1 MARSNASKA
10 LKPASSGTALA
21 LVDEQLANEIANLK
35 QSISQPSGNR
45 IKVEP
50 TGDFIL
56 PDGMNL
62 GNEIQ
67 VVVVDFVSRN
77 TFYSGPYNP
86 QNPSPPD
93 CYAIGKNIAEMAPEQ
108 DSPSLQGD
116 KCATCPLNQFG
127 SGNNGKSKACKNT
140 RELAVR
146 LVDPENPEYDP
157 NAPIYTLSLP
167 PTAIR
172 SFDGAVA
179 AVLRSLNGPPLKAI
193 LTVSARNKGTYAEIT
208 FTDPVPNP
216 DYAQDFA
223 RRGEVQDVLFRK
235 PDFGAYQN
243 QPPARGRAAAPAPR
257 RAAGAR
263 R

>member
-1 MARSNASKA
+1 MARSKA
-10 LKPASSGTALA
+10 LSPAATGTSLA
-21 LVDEQLANEIANLK
+21 LVDDELAKEVANLK
-35 QSISQPSGNR
+35 NSISQPSGNR
-45 IKVEP
+45 IRVEA

-56 PDGMNL
+56 PDGLNL
-62 GNEIQ
+62 GNEFQI
-67 VVVVDFVSRN
+67 VVIDFVSRN

-93 CYAIGKNIAEMAPEQ
+93 CYAIGKDIGAMAPEQ
-108 DSPSLQGD
+108 DSPSLQAD
-116 KCATCPLNQFG
+116 KCFSCPLNQFG

-146 LVDPENPEYDP
+146 IVDDQGYD
-157 NAPIYTLSLP
+157 AGATLYTLSLP

-179 AVLRSLNGPPLKAI
+179 AVMRSLNGPPLKAI

-223 RRGEVQDVLFRK
+223 RRAEVQDVLFRK
-235 PDFGAYQN
+235 PDFSAYQS
-243 QPPARGRAAAPAPR
+243 QPPARGRAAAPAAR
-257 RAAGAR
+257 RATPGTR

>member
-1 MARSNASKA
+1 MARSKA
-10 LKPASSGTALA
+10 VAPAASGTAIA
-21 LVDEQLANEIANLK
+21 LVDQELAKEIANLK
-35 QSISQPSGNR
+35 NAISQPSGNR
-45 IKVEP
+45 IKVEA
-50 TGDFIL
+50 TGEFIL

-62 GNEIQ
+62 GSEIQ
-67 VVVVDFVSRN
+67 VVVIDFVSRN

-86 QNPSPPD
+86 SNPSPPD
-93 CYAIGKNIAEMAPEQ
+93 CYAISKDLSSMAPEQ
-108 DSPSLQGD
+108 DSPNLQHGD
-116 KCATCPLNQFG
+116 CRTCPLNQFG

-146 LVDPENPEYDP
+146 VIDPENPEYDP
-157 NAPIYTLSLP
+157 SAPIYTLSLP

-179 AVLRSLNGPPLKAI
+179 TIMRSLAGPPLKAI

-208 FTDPVPNP
+208 FTDPMPNP

-235 PDFGAYQN
+235 PDFSAYEAKG
-243 QPPARGRAAAPAPR
+243 PARGRAPVAAPR
-257 RAAGAR
+257 RAVAGAR

>member
-1 MARSNASKA
+1 MARTKA
-10 LKPASSGTALA
+10 LKPAASGTSLA
-21 LVDEQLANEIANLK
+21 LVDDELAKEVASLK
-35 QSISQPSGNR
+35 NAISQPSGNR
-45 IKVEP
+45 IKVESS
-50 TGDFIL
+50 GDFVL

-67 VVVVDFVSRN
+67 VVVIDFVSRN
-77 TFYSGPYNP
+77 TFYSAPYNS
-86 QNPSPPD
+86 QNPVPPD
-93 CYAIGKNIAEMAPEQ
+93 CYAIGKDLSALTPEQ
-108 DSPSLQGD
+108 DSPALQAD

-146 LVDPENPEYDP
+146 VVDPEQDYDP
-157 NAPIYTLSLP
+157 SAPIYTLSLP

-179 AVLRSLNGPPLKAI
+179 TVARSLAGPPLKAI
-193 LTVSARNKGTYAEIT
+193 LTVTARNKGTYAEIA
-208 FTDPVPNP
+208 FVDPVPNP

-235 PDFGAYQN
+235 PDFSTYQS
-243 QPPARGRAAAPAPR
+243 QPPARGRAAAPAAR
-257 RAAGAR
+257 RTAGAR

>member
-1 MARSNASKA
+1 MARTKA
-10 LKPASSGTALA
+10 LKPAASGTSLA
-21 LVDEQLANEIANLK
+21 LVDDELAKEVASLK
-35 QSISQPSGNR
+35 NAISQPSGNR
-45 IKVEP
+45 IKVESS
-50 TGDFIL
+50 GDFVL

-67 VVVVDFVSRN
+67 VVVIDFVSRN
-77 TFYSGPYNP
+77 TFYSAPYNS
-86 QNPSPPD
+86 QNPAPPD
-93 CYAIGKNIAEMAPEQ
+93 CYAIGKDLGALAPEQ
-108 DSPSLQGD
+108 DSPAIQAD

-146 LVDPENPEYDP
+146 IVDSENPEYDP
-157 NAPIYTLSLP
+157 SAPIYTLSLP

-179 AVLRSLNGPPLKAI
+179 TVARSLAGPPLKAI
-193 LTVSARNKGTYAEIT
+193 LTVTARNKGTYAEIA
-208 FTDPVPNP
+208 FVDPVPNP

-235 PDFGAYQN
+235 PDFSAYQN
-243 QPPARGRAAAPAPR
+243 QPPARGRAAAPAAR

>member
-1 MARSNASKA
+1 MARTKA
-10 LKPASSGTALA
+10 LKPAASGTSLA
-21 LVDEQLANEIANLK
+21 LVDDELAKEVASLK
-35 QSISQPSGNR
+35 NAISQPSGNR
-45 IKVEP
+45 IKVESS
-50 TGDFIL
+50 GDFVL

-67 VVVVDFVSRN
+67 VVVIDFVSRN
-77 TFYSGPYNP
+77 TFYSAPYNS
-86 QNPSPPD
+86 QNPVPPD
-93 CYAIGKNIAEMAPEQ
+93 CYAIGKDLSALTPEQ
-108 DSPSLQGD
+108 DSPALQAD

-146 LVDPENPEYDP
+146 VVDPEQDYDP
-157 NAPIYTLSLP
+157 SAPIYTLSLP

-179 AVLRSLNGPPLKAI
+179 TVARSLAGPPLKAI
-193 LTVSARNKGTYAEIT
+193 LTVTARNKGTYAEIA
-208 FTDPVPNP
+208 FVDPVPNP

-235 PDFGAYQN
+235 PDFSAYQN
-243 QPPARGRAAAPAPR
+243 QPPARGRAAAPAAR

>member
-1 MARSNASKA
+1 MARSSASKA
-10 LKPASSGTALA
+10 IKPAASGTSLA

-35 QSISQPSGNR
+35 NSISQPSGNR
-45 IKVEP
+45 IRVEA

-77 TFYSGPYNP
+77 TFYSAPYNS
-86 QNPSPPD
+86 QNPVPPD
-93 CYAIGKNIAEMAPEQ
+93 CYAIGKDLGAMAPEQ
-108 DSPSLQGD
+108 DSPALQAD

-146 LVDPENPEYDP
+146 IVNPDDDGYDP
-157 NAPIYTLSLP
+157 SAPLYTLSLP

-179 AVLRSLNGPPLKAI
+179 AVMRSLNGPPLKAI
-193 LTVSARNKGTYAEIT
+193 LTVTARNKGTYAEIS

-235 PDFGAYQN
+235 PDFSAYQS
-243 QPPARGRAAAPAPR
+243 QQQAPRGRAAAPAR
-257 RAAGAR
+257 RVAGAR